1 LSPSKDIF
9 DAAQVPG
16 LDEEEATRRHI
27 EEGPNELPSTKK
39 NNIFNIAIEVAQEPM
54 FLLLVACGSLYLI
67 LGELRE
73 AAMLLG
79 FVFLVMGITI
89 VQERKTERALEALR
103 DLSSPRAL
111 VIRGRAQRRIPGR
124 EVVRG
129 DIIVVSEGDR
139 IPADARLF
147 AAVNLSVD
155 ESMLTGESVAVRKR
169 PLEEA
174 DVQRRPGGED
184 SPYIYSGSLVV
195 NGKGI
200 AEVIGIGFQTEMGK
214 IGKALQTLKE
224 EETLLKKETER
235 IVKIFSVLGIGLCFL
250 LVLIYGLTRGNWLE
264 GLLAGIALAMA
275 ILPEEF
281 PVVLTIFLAM
291 GAWRISQKGVLT
303 RRIPAVETL
312 GAATV
317 LCVDKTGTLTLNQMK
332 VGALCSDG
340 ISKDLQER
348 RETLPEELH
357 ALLEYAILASQ
368 KDPFDPMEKA
378 ILKAGDDLLKGTE
391 HLHYGWSL
399 VREYALTP
407 ELLAMSNVW
416 CSPERKDWIIAAKG
430 APEAIMDLC
439 HLDPSIVEQVESRIL
454 LLADNGLRV
463 LGIARAKFSSEE
475 DLPIGQHDF
484 KFEFI
489 GLVGLLDPVRPDVPK
504 AIQECYAAGIRTI
517 MITGDYPGTARNIA
531 RAIGLNSPDL
541 VITGQELD
549 SLDEITL
556 REKIQTVNVF
566 ARVIPE
572 QKLRIVE
579 ALKANGEITAMT
591 GDGVNDAPALKSA
604 HIGIAMGGRGT
615 DVARESAGLV
625 LVDDAFSSIA
635 KAVRMGRRIFDNI
648 RKALAFVVAVHVP
661 IAGMSL
667 LPVFFSDWPMVL
679 LPVHIVFLELII
691 DPTCSVVFEAEEE
704 EEDVMQ
710 RLPRDRSKP
719 LFDIRTVLFALFQGF
734 SILCVVALVFTSYIK
749 AGSSPDRARAL
760 AFSTLVFSNLALI
773 LTNRS
778 WTKNAWALLK
788 IPNRAFWSVL
798 VGSILFLAASFAV
811 GPLKAVFKFE
821 TLSAMEFAKCF
832 GLGLALLLWFELIK
846 TLFEELWNIHS
857 RKKHERLLNR

>member
-1 LSPSKDIF
+1 
-9 DAAQVPG
+9 
-16 LDEEEATRRHI
+16 
-27 EEGPNELPSTKK
+27 
-39 NNIFNIAIEVAQEPM
+39 
-54 FLLLVACGSLYLI
+54 
-67 LGELRE
+67 
-73 AAMLLG
+73 
-79 FVFLVMGITI
+79 
-89 VQERKTERALEALR
+89 
-103 DLSSPRAL
+103 
-111 VIRGRAQRRIPGR
+111 
-124 EVVRG
+124 
-129 DIIVVSEGDR
+129 
-139 IPADARLF
+139 
-147 AAVNLSVD
+147 
-155 ESMLTGESVAVRKR
+155 
-169 PLEEA
+169 
-174 DVQRRPGGED
+174 
-184 SPYIYSGSLVV
+184 
-195 NGKGI
+195 
-200 AEVIGIGFQTEMGK
+200 
-214 IGKALQTLKE
+214 
-224 EETLLKKETER
+224 
-235 IVKIFSVLGIGLCFL
+235 
-250 LVLIYGLTRGNWLE
+250 
-264 GLLAGIALAMA
+264 
-275 ILPEEF
+275 
-281 PVVLTIFLAM
+281 
-291 GAWRISQKGVLT
+291 
-303 RRIPAVETL
+303 
-312 GAATV
+312 
-317 LCVDKTGTLTLNQMK
+317 
-332 VGALCSDG
+332 
-340 ISKDLQER
+340 
-348 RETLPEELH
+348 
-357 ALLEYAILASQ
+357 
-368 KDPFDPMEKA
+368 
-378 ILKAGDDLLKGTE
+378 
-391 HLHYGWSL
+391 
-399 VREYALTP
+399 
-407 ELLAMSNVW
+407 
-416 CSPERKDWIIAAKG
+416 DWIIAAKG

-648 RKALAFVVAVHVP
+648 RKALAFVVTVHVP